1 MALVVKDR
9 IKETSSTTGQND
21 LTLGGAVDGFR
32 TFADVGDGNTTY
44 YAIVDGNNFEVGL
57 GTYST
62 SGPTLAR
69 TTVLQ
74 TSAGNTTKISCTGSQ
89 EVFVTQ
95 PADKAVFTDASDNLT
110 FTGGIAQSGG
120 QATFNSGTTNTVA
133 TFTSTDSVA
142 EIQMTDSTGTAGIS
156 AEGDTFQV
164 RPAGGV
170 SVLDIN
176 STSATFTGT
185 VNIGT
190 TGSLSNNSGTFLIDA
205 NTNLNFRGGTQ
216 TFDNADGSTEYMRLN
231 STGLGIGGT
240 PDQKMHLY
248 TSSGTTLYKA
258 EVNANSTVGL
268 EIKKTGS
275 TTQTWR
281 IVDGETVNG
290 ALQFYDVTDSRVS
303 MQIDGSGNLLVG
315 RSALGISNTGHT
327 LAAAGYVEFTRSGA
341 AALNVGRNSSFG
353 DIADFWKDGA
363 NVGSIG
369 SPYGNELYI
378 EAVGSNSSGLLFT
391 SGNSIQPRKNS
402 AADDGNISLGTSGN
416 RFKDLHLQGIA
427 NAGGFSGKI
436 HPVNGVT
443 TNYLSLKDSNELNF
457 FNSSDAPQTLHINYD
472 TVNSAGGNLDLSGS
486 AVSVVHSANN
496 SEPTVTVKGRG
507 YGYTHGAI
515 ALKSSTG
522 DDPRVRGQGI
532 YLFNEEN
539 DTTWYFGTP
548 YANSSVGNR
557 PFDFS
562 FESGTTSLS
571 TITASGDS
579 TASGQSLT
587 RCKVRIHADGVI
599 SAPSGIELGDGID
612 NTADHTLNAY
622 ERGTWTPYIGA
633 TTSNPSVS
641 HNTQRGEFVRI
652 GNLVHISFYIYV
664 ASGAVSGGSGN
675 IKVYN
680 LPFSIQG
687 TYDGSYQFI
696 SVGYCHT
703 GGATQAANNNSDLRW
718 QSNSHPTSEL
728 ILYSTNASS
737 IGTGPWELSGSGT
750 LVLHY

>member
-1 MALVVKDR
+1 TADAG
-9 IKETSSTTGQND
+9 IDIDNINIDGTTIAISSGD
-21 LTLGGAVDGFR
+21 LTV
-32 TFADVGDGNTTY
+32 
-44 YAIVDGNNFEVGL
+44 
-57 GTYST
+57 
-62 SGPTLAR
+62 
-69 TTVLQ
+69 
-74 TSAGNTTKISCTGSQ
+74 
-89 EVFVTQ
+89 
-95 PADKAVFTDASDNLT
+95 
-110 FTGGIAQSGG
+110 
-120 QATFNSGTTNTVA
+120 
-133 TFTSTDSVA
+133 DSVA
-142 EIQMTDSTGTAGIS
+142 GNLIFEAHTNDVTISGAGTPVGKFTRNGGNFEIHALESNKDIKFIGVDSDGADPVALQLDMSLGGLAYFNAG
-156 AEGDTFQV
+156 AEF
-164 RPAGGV
+164 GGNV
-170 SVLDIN
+170 GVGAS
-176 STSATFTGT
+176 S
-185 VNIGT
+185 
-190 TGSLSNNSGTFLIDA
+190 
-205 NTNLNFRGGTQ
+205 
-216 TFDNADGSTEYMRLN
+216 
-231 STGLGIGGT
+231 

-507 YGYTHGAI
+507 TGYTHGAI

-522 DDPRVRGQGI
+522 DDARVRGQGI

-539 DTTWYFGTP
+539 DTTWYAGTP
-548 YANSSVGNR
+548 YLNTSAGSR
-557 PFDFS
+557 PFDFNFQS
-562 FESGTTSLS
+562 STTSLS
-571 TITASGDS
+571 AITATSPTY
-579 TASGQSLT
+579 TAF
-587 RCKVRIHADGVI
+587 RIHASGVI
-599 SAPSGIELGDGID
+599 SAVAGIELGSAVDATAA
-612 NTADHTLNAY
+612 NTLDDY
-622 ERGTWTPYIGA
+622 EEGTWTPG
-633 TTSNPSVS
+633 
-641 HNTQRGEFVRI
+641 
-652 GNLVHISFYIYV
+652 
-664 ASGAVSGGSGN
+664 
-675 IKVYN
+675 
-680 LPFSIQG
+680 
-687 TYDGSYQFI
+687 
-696 SVGYCHT
+696 
-703 GGATQAANNNSDLRW
+703 
-718 QSNSHPTSEL
+718 
-728 ILYSTNASS
+728 
-737 IGTGPWELSGSGT
+737 SGSGT
-750 LVLHY
+750 IEGTSITYAGKYTKIGNTVHIWFQANSDSGNINIPSYKAFTGLPFTVDANAKGTGVVITEDFEVDARQGFVVTAATTLWIGSCGSSSGTNQITTQATYKV